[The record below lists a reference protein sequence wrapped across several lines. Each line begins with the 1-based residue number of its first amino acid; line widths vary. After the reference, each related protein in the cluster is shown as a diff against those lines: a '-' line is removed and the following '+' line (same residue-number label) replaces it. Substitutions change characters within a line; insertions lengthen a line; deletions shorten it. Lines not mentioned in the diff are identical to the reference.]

1 MSGYNWRYCGLVGG
15 MTAVPAKIIS
25 ELHMQRRKDYPGLAR
40 KIKSLAG

>member
-1 MSGYNWRYCGLVGG
+1 MCLGTIGGIVGWWV
-15 MTAVPAKIIS
+15 TAVPAKIIS